1 MNLPNMDWTPIH
13 NTKWELSTCKP
24 IDHPEYIMPYGQTVV
39 NESIADGSQYDC
51 LNRGDENPFFIRNS
65 ESNGTDADS
74 LTWTQWVNTLCE
86 NPEFERR
93 CLGLRPDICAIDV
106 CKYSIFKQ
114 SEPEWNFIST

>member
-74 LTWTQWVNTLCE
+74 KTWTQWINTPCPNQNQYNE
-86 NPEFERR
+86 IRR
-93 CLGLRPDICAIDV
+93 CLGSRPDV
-106 CKYSIFKQ
+106 CVNAVSKYILLQ
-114 SEPEWNFIST
+114 